1 MNPSDLKSLAKIG
14 LVTFCGAFFS
24 VLATTKVP
32 TSLDEVKGYV
42 LPALIA
48 AITAEIVFLAA
59 QSNALKTLLTSA
71 TSLPAI
77 TPALSPTAAAQPAA
91 LLARAALPQGPQGS
105 SVPTKDAAN
114 ATGSGGPTT

>member
-1 MNPSDLKSLAKIG
+1 M
-14 LVTFCGAFFS
+14 TFCGAFFS

-59 QSNALKTLLTSA
+59 QSNALKALLTSA